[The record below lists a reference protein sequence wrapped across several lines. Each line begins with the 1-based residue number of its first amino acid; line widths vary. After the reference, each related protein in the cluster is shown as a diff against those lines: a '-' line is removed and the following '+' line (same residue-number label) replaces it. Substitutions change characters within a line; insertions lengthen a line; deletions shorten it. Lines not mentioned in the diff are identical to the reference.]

1 MEHET
6 LETRL
11 RAGALDA
18 QLTRLYGAEGLEAYY
33 DSYLQG
39 TSGEIITTKGNLGTE
54 MLYNYEKYYDAK
66 YGLKKYEK
74 ANKRKTIRGYMTHDH
89 VRCRHSH

>member
-18 QLTRLYGAEGLEAYY
+18 QLTRLGPGGGPQPLR
-33 DSYLQG
+33 LRH
-39 TSGEIITTKGNLGTE
+39 LR
-54 MLYNYEKYYDAK
+54 LYQD
-66 YGLKKYEK
+66 L
-74 ANKRKTIRGYMTHDH
+74 
-89 VRCRHSH
+89 